1 MGKRIIIFTNE
12 KNAGVA
18 TALKER
24 ILDIT
29 SDSAV
34 FIMDEMELR
43 SSAVGDFAEKVFHV
57 KMNFARNRAQ
67 IAERYYAR
75 FIDNAP
81 TPNDEFKPGATSYR
95 AMYKIVQTF
104 EPDLILTMGY
114 GAINEAV
121 ATRKYISARY
131 KIVCVVADYT
141 LHKCLVNPYVDGY
154 VVCNE
159 KVRDNLVA
167 YGILTE
173 KIAVT
178 EIPVEKK
185 FLNLKHAPIS
195 DRVKLGGKPVLL
207 YIPTDDADKAEDKLN
222 ELTKTQDVD
231 VLFYAGSDRA
241 LFSAGV
247 RRNLY
252 TFNEGTSLPL
262 LLSNADIVMIP
273 PDAYLAEICLRL
285 GKTVFLS
292 ETSSQV
298 DKRNA
303 VTLRDYCVD
312 CETDESLGTA
322 IAVYLEKKPSFLLKK
337 TFTEPEMAYSALRL
351 GKLIQ
356 D

>member
-95 AMYKIVQTF
+95 AMYKIVQKF
-104 EPDLILTMGY
+104 EPDLILTIGY

-154 VVCNE
+154 VVCDE
-159 KVRDNLVA
+159 KVKNTLVA
-167 YGILTE
+167 YGIGAE
-173 KIAVT
+173 KIT
-178 EIPVEKK
+178 ISDIPVEKK
-185 FLNLKHAPIS
+185 FLNVERAPIS
-195 DRVKLGGKPVLL
+195 DRVSLGDKPTLL
-207 YIPTDDADKAEDKLN
+207 YIPTEDADRADEKIEELSKLDGVN
-222 ELTKTQDVD
+222 
-231 VLFYAGSDRA
+231 VLLYAGTDRA
-241 LFSAGV
+241 LFTAGIKK
-247 RRNLY
+247 NIY

-262 LLSNADIVMIP
+262 LVANADIVLIP
-273 PDAYLAEICLRL
+273 PDAYLAEICMRL

-292 ETSSQV
+292 ETSSLV
-298 DKRNA
+298 AKRNS
-303 VTLRDYCVD
+303 VTLREYFVD
-312 CETDESLGTA
+312 CEAQGNLTQ
-322 IAVYLEKKPSFLLKK
+322 AVKNYLDNTSGSTQIKAFSGPD
-337 TFTEPEMAYSALRL
+337 MAYSALRL
-351 GKLIQ
+351 ARLI
-356 D
+356 

>member
-81 TPNDEFKPGATSYR
+81 TPNDEFKPGTTSYR
-95 AMYKIVQTF
+95 AMYKIVQKF
-104 EPDLILTMGY
+104 EPDLILIIGY

-154 VVCNE
+154 VVCDE
-159 KVRDNLVA
+159 KVKNTLVA
-167 YGILTE
+167 YGIGAE
-173 KIAVT
+173 KIT
-178 EIPVEKK
+178 ISDIPVEKK
-185 FLNLKHAPIS
+185 FLNVERAPIS
-195 DRVKLGGKPVLL
+195 DRVSLGDKPTLL
-207 YIPTDDADKAEDKLN
+207 YIPTEDADRADEKIEELSKLDGVN
-222 ELTKTQDVD
+222 
-231 VLFYAGSDRA
+231 VLLYTGTDRA
-241 LFSAGV
+241 LFTAGIKK
-247 RRNLY
+247 NIY

-262 LLSNADIVMIP
+262 LIANADIVLIP
-273 PDAYLAEICLRL
+273 PDAYLAEICMCLD
-285 GKTVFLS
+285 KTVFLS
-292 ETSSQV
+292 ETSSLV
-298 DKRNA
+298 AKRNA
-303 VTLRDYCVD
+303 VTLREYFID
-312 CETDESLGTA
+312 CDAQGNLTQ
-322 IAVYLEKKPSFLLKK
+322 AVKNYLDNTSGSTQVKAFSGPD
-337 TFTEPEMAYSALRL
+337 MAYSALRL
-351 GKLIQ
+351 ARLI
-356 D
+356 

>member
-1 MGKRIIIFTNE
+1 MGKRIIIFTDE

-18 TALKER
+18 TALKEQ
-24 ILDIT
+24 ILEHT

-57 KMNFARNRAQ
+57 RMNFAKNRAQ

-81 TPNDEFKPGATSYR
+81 KPDDEFRPSSTSYR
-95 AMYKIVQTF
+95 AMYKIVQKF
-104 EPDLILTMGY
+104 EPDLVLTIGY

-121 ATRKYISARY
+121 ATRKYALARY
-131 KIVCVVADYT
+131 KIVCAVADYT
-141 LHKCLVNPYVDGY
+141 LHKCLVNPYIDGY
-154 VVCNE
+154 VVCDE

-167 YGILTE
+167 YGIDIE
-173 KIAVT
+173 KIIIT

-185 FLNLKHAPIS
+185 FLNLERAQIS

-207 YIPTDDADKAEDKLN
+207 YIPTVDADRAEEKLN
-222 ELTKTQDVD
+222 ELSKTQDVD
-231 VLFYAGSDRA
+231 VLFYAGADRA
-241 LFSAGV
+241 LFSAGI

-252 TFNEGTSLPL
+252 TFNEGTALPL
-262 LLSNADIVMIP
+262 LLASADIVMIP
-273 PDAYLAEICLRL
+273 PNAYLAEICLRA

-303 VTLRDYCVD
+303 VTLRNYCVD
-312 CETDESLGTA
+312 CEADGSLVTA
-322 IAVYLEKKPSFLLKK
+322 ISKYIEKQPSFLLKK
-337 TFTEPEMAYSALRL
+337 TFTAPEMAYSALRL